1 MGGHIIQNWYE
12 CSIDDQNHDRY
23 RIEFFDRSLRM
34 KIFMVEIIDWLM
46 RTTIAI
52 LSKQSLWSKER
63 SVMSSEDLKDR
74 KEEVSIGNP
83 ECQMQRLKLS
93 ILANNSIIA
102 IVISIIKIEYSYHFW
117 MIWPPILFNTYTIS
131 DSGILSSLIGLIC
144 NWLTF
149 PLKVLIFGFP
159 VHLYSWYYR
168 WCNVHNFFR
177 GWAVRYTA
185 ISMQVNE
192 KRNSP
197 GRSRKALG
205 WGGRRVAWR
214 H

>member
-1 MGGHIIQNWYE
+1 
-12 CSIDDQNHDRY
+12 
-23 RIEFFDRSLRM
+23 
-34 KIFMVEIIDWLM
+34 M